1 MAKKKAKKKAASKK
15 SKEVLVVASKV
26 KAYVKS
32 KKMMTSADAIGALS
46 DKVYAILDDAICRTK
61 ANRRSTV
68 KPQDLQRKD
77 SVGSQVKT
85 QL

>member
-1 MAKKKAKKKAASKK
+1 MAKKKAKKKAAKK

-32 KKMMTSADAIGALS
+32 KGMMTSSDAIAALS
-46 DKVYAILDDAICRTK
+46 DTVYATLDAGIKRTK

-68 KPQDLQRKD
+68 KPQDL
-77 SVGSQVKT
+77 
-85 QL
+85 